1 MQVFLASHDAS
12 VMADVAAELIRD
24 GVDPDRVVVYSVNPD
39 RTLSWPVRLVR
50 YRSPGWAEA
59 IGAVAGAVIGVV
71 VGLPLLLLGVLWAA
85 SAVVL
90 VLLLALGGAVF
101 PQWLAVGA
109 DPALRPLEVRLN
121 QGQLVLVADLVEGR
135 IGEMERRIKARHPD
149 VAVLGTEAEGTPPF
163 P

>member
-1 MQVFLASHDAS
+1 MQVFIASQDAR
-12 VMADVAAELIRD
+12 VTADIAAELIRD
-24 GVDPDRVVVYSVNPD
+24 GVDPDRVVVYSVSPD

-59 IGAVAGAVIGVV
+59 IGALAGAVIGVV
-71 VGLPLLLLGVLWAA
+71 IGLPLLLLAVLGAA
-85 SAVVL
+85 SVVVL

-101 PQWLAVGA
+101 RRWLTDGT
-109 DPALRPLEVRLN
+109 DPALRPLAVRLN